1 MMMERLRS
9 GAEEMAAP
17 LGQPFWPTGI
27 IPPNLGSLR
36 IGGDSENR
44 ESSAIDRFNT
54 RRFSINRTVRTS
66 RSRGSLTETNPMG

>member
-36 IGGDSENR
+36 IGGDR
-44 ESSAIDRFNT
+44 TKTGRV
-54 RRFSINRTVRTS
+54 RQSIALIL
-66 RSRGSLTETNPMG
+66 GDLA